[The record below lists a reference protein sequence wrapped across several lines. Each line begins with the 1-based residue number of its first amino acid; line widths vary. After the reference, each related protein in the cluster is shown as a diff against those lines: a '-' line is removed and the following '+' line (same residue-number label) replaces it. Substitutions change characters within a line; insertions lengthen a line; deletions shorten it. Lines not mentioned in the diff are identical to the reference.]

1 MPKKFFYI
9 LIILSFI
16 TNAYSIGTKEKGD
29 HASGKDGDWSRKGP
43 PPASKYRLGYKEFE
57 RAAKL
62 DKKGKRKKAKLK
74 YEKAL
79 NFLLESNAEN
89 GSNPDTL
96 YYLGLISA
104 KLGKYENAE
113 IYYLL
118 GLKQNPNHNG
128 INEYLGELYLATDR
142 PEKAKERLLVL
153 KNCNCEEY
161 NELKALIEG
170 TKKSK
175 Y

>member
-118 GLKQNPNHNG
+118 GLEVEPKHINIYKDLG
-128 INEYLGELYLATDR
+128 ILYLDTDR
-142 PEKAKERLLVL
+142 KNKAIEKLEIL
-153 KNCNCEEY
+153 KSCDCKEY
-161 NELKALIEG
+161 NDLKELIE
-170 TKKSK
+170 KK
-175 Y
+175 

>member
-1 MPKKFFYI
+1 MIKKIFFI
-9 LIILSFI
+9 LIISFFI
-16 TNAYSIGTKEKGD
+16 TNAYSIGKKEKGD
-29 HASGKDGDWSRKGP
+29 HATGKDGDWTRKGP
-43 PPASKYRLGYKEFE
+43 PPASKLRLGYKEFE

-96 YYLGLISA
+96 YYLGLVSA
-104 KLGKYENAE
+104 KLGEHENAE

-118 GLKQNPNHNG
+118 GLEVEPKHINIYKDLG
-128 INEYLGELYLATDR
+128 ILYLDTDR
-142 PEKAKERLLVL
+142 KNKAIEKLEIL
-153 KNCNCEEY
+153 KSCNCKEY
-161 NELKALIEG
+161 NDLKELIE
-170 TKKSK
+170 KK
-175 Y
+175 

>member
-118 GLKQNPNHNG
+118 GLEVEPKHINIYKDLG
-128 INEYLGELYLATDR
+128 ILYLDTDR
-142 PEKAKERLLVL
+142 KNKAIEKLEIL
-153 KNCNCEEY
+153 KSCNCKEY
-161 NELKALIEG
+161 DDLKELIE
-170 TKKSK
+170 KK
-175 Y
+175 

>member
-9 LIILSFI
+9 LIILFFI

-62 DKKGKRKKAKLK
+62 DKKGKREKAKLK
-74 YEKAL
+74 YKKAL

-89 GSNPDTL
+89 GANPDTL
-96 YYLGLISA
+96 YYLGLVSA
-104 KLGKYENAE
+104 KLGEHENAE

-118 GLKQNPNHNG
+118 GLEVEPKYINIYKDLG
-128 INEYLGELYLATDR
+128 ILYLTTNRKNKAL
-142 PEKAKERLLVL
+142 EKLEIL
-153 KNCNCEEY
+153 KSCNCEEY
-161 NELKALIEG
+161 NDLKKLIE
-170 TKKSK
+170 KK
-175 Y
+175 